1 MKNEY
6 SAAEILAANLKI
18 YELTAKDYD
27 AEQPHFS
34 PENKELFSSKLK
46 MLSETAGNSVLVDL
60 GCGTGF
66 VTELSMPYFQQIYG
80 VDISPNMLALV
91 KTDSG
96 KVKVIAAPTDS
107 VPLEDGISNVVTSN
121 SFLHHLFD
129 YESTL
134 REAYRLLKEGGVF
147 YSEEDPNR
155 LFWDG
160 MKDLNPDSKEYSDIV
175 KREID
180 NVKLEEF
187 EMSQFKDDKEMFETL
202 AKSEYQ
208 KMIKGGMSMS
218 LLNDLLLEIG
228 FSKVKVE
235 PYWYLGQG
243 FVMHNI
249 SFEAAK
255 TIEDYLLKARPLSDN
270 LFKYFRIEAWK

>member
-6 SAAEILAANLKI
+6 SADEVLEANLKL

-27 AEQPHFS
+27 ADQPHFS
-34 PENKELFSSKLK
+34 PENKELFSNKLK
-46 MLSETAGNSVLVDL
+46 TLSETAGNSVLVDL

-66 VTELSMPYFQQIYG
+66 VTELSVPYFEKIYG
-80 VDISPNMLALV
+80 VDISPDMLALV

-96 KVKVIAAPTDS
+96 KITLIPAATYE
-107 VPLEDGISNVVTSN
+107 VPLDNGISDVVTAN

-129 YESTL
+129 YELTL
-134 REAYRLLKEGGVF
+134 REAFRLLKDGGVF

-155 LFWDG
+155 LFWDR
-160 MKDLNPDSKEYSDIV
+160 MKELNPDSHEYSDIV
-175 KREID
+175 KREIE

-187 EMSQFKDDKEMFETL
+187 EMSQFKDDKEMFETV

-208 KMIKGGMSMS
+208 KMVKGGMSMS